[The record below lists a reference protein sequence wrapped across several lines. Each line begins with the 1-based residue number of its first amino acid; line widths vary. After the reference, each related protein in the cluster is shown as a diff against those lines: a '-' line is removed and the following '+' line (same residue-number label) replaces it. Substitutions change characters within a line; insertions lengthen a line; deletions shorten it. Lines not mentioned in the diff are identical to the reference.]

1 MIYSGTAVPGPP
13 GDSKAYRYE
22 VAGEYGPGPAPGAKA
37 ADLQTPTTELRTV
50 DHTSIAPDWLVMV
63 VPLGRPVTWSRKTLH
78 SMGDVV
84 EGAFTRR
91 EDPVLLADHVMHL
104 QIANSK
110 RSHTKSLQ
118 AEIKGIDCLDSDV
131 MLPGDWVLAW
141 MWNNAE
147 DRKRVVDAIKKGL
160 PANDFRDGLKFVG
173 RLHGVRRH
181 RRVDPSTGTKTQ
193 TYSVQAVGFREL
205 DTLLF
210 YDTALAGAHYKQGEI
225 AQFMAQ
231 IGLDFNQ
238 LLGAGIKSAGDVK
251 DNVDQLVPAMIN
263 LVLGKGVDD
272 EANAGNRRGTAS
284 ASAGDQTQKD
294 LIPAPQAPAEAPGA
308 YLVPRLVGQVLGRK
322 PAEASK
328 DDRVFGYADILDAV
342 IGCQSY
348 TADSG
353 FQPEFDNGRT
363 TVSRKFCKRK
373 LKGTF
378 LPVNLSFINQPLWGI
393 LTSYLNAEIN
403 EMYTA
408 MRTNSEGKVVPT
420 LVARQIPFSTESLG
434 EVADFPLTRFMSL
447 PRWVLASDIVSDSDV
462 GRSEAT
468 RCNFVHVYG
477 AAIDYA
483 KNKSLTNQMSRNP
496 PLFDK
501 TDIQRS
507 GIYPRMGTVQCAL
520 SDVSDA
526 DQQKAW
532 LAAIADWS
540 FGSHLTVNGSLHMV
554 GVQAPICEGDN
565 AEFEG
570 IVYHIESVH
579 HTCMVDPSTGRKSFR
594 TSLEVSNGMPADQRG
609 RTADIPVYAG
619 FVNSPSTV
627 ERTDEPSAF
636 ASVGVDIVDITS
648 DVRDSLPAKS
658 PAERTD
664 VVSAEG
670 FWDTGAP
677 GTSAT

>member
-1 MIYSGTAVPGPP
+1 M
-13 GDSKAYRYE
+13 SKAYRYD
-22 VAGEYGPGPAPGAKA
+22 VGAEYARGPSPGAQNA
-37 ADLQTPTTELRTV
+37 NLQTPISEQREV
-50 DHTSIAPDWLVMV
+50 DFTATSPDWLVVV

-91 EDPVLLADHVMHL
+91 EDPVILADHVVSLHVT
-104 QIANSK
+104 NSK

-118 AEIKGIDCLDSDV
+118 AELRGVDCLDPDV
-131 MLPGDWVLAW
+131 MLPGDWVMAW
-141 MWNNAE
+141 MWNNQE
-147 DRKRVVDAIKKGL
+147 DRKRVVEAIKKGEA
-160 PANDFRDGLKFVG
+160 ANDFRDGLKFVG
-173 RLHGVRRH
+173 RLHGVRR
-181 RRVDPSTGTKTQ
+181 RRHVEPFSGAKSQ
-193 TYSVQAVGFREL
+193 SYSVQAVGFREL

-225 AQFMAQ
+225 QKFMAQ

-238 LLGAGIKSAGDVK
+238 LFGEEIKAAGDVK
-251 DNVDQLVPAMIN
+251 DNVDKLVTAMIN
-263 LVLGKGVDD
+263 LVLGRGVDD
-272 EANAGNRRGTAS
+272 EANAGNRRATAS
-284 ASAGDQTQKD
+284 AGASAQTQAD

-322 PAEASK
+322 PQQASK

-348 TADSG
+348 TADTG
-353 FQPEFDNGRT
+353 FQPEFDNGRSS
-363 TVSRKFCKRK
+363 VSRKFTTRK

-393 LTSYLNAEIN
+393 LTSYLNGEIN

-408 MRTNSEGKVVPT
+408 LRTNSEGKVVPT
-420 LVARQIPFSTESLG
+420 LVARQIPFSTESLA
-434 EVADFPLTRFMSL
+434 EVRDFPLTRFMSL
-447 PRWVLASDIVSDSDV
+447 PRWVLPSDIVADSDV
-462 GRSEAT
+462 GRSDAT

-477 AAIDYA
+477 AAIDFA

-520 SDVSDA
+520 SDVSNT

-540 FGSHLTVNGSLHMV
+540 FGSHLTMNGTVSMV

-570 IVYHIESVH
+570 IVYHIEAVH
-579 HTCMVDPSTGRKSFR
+579 HSCGVESSGDRAVKTFR
-594 TSLEVSNGMPADQRG
+594 TTLELSNGMPADQSG
-609 RTADIPVYAG
+609 HTADIPVYAG
-619 FVNSPSTV
+619 FRNSPSTV
-627 ERTDEPSAF
+627 ERTDEVAAF
-636 ASVGVDIVDITS
+636 ASIGVDIVDVTS
-648 DVRDSLPAKS
+648 DVRDSVPAKS

-664 VVSAEG
+664 VVSEPE
-670 FWDTGAP
+670 FWAVGAP
-677 GTSAT
+677 GESAA